1 MSNKVIVN
9 GVDVFEELEKKEK
22 LLNQIKD
29 IINRPIYK
37 NYDYY
42 IAIINKYFEIEKL
55 IEELE
60 NE

>member
-1 MSNKVIVN
+1 MNNKVIVN

-29 IINRPIYK
+29 IITRPI
-37 NYDYY
+37 NRTYDYY
-42 IAIINKYFEIEKL
+42 IAIINKYFEIEKI

-60 NE
+60 K